1 MGCHALLQG
10 IFLTQ
15 GENLSLLCLL
25 HWQVDSLPLVP
36 PGKCYK
42 VEGNTSIPGDFI
54 ELGDRKVRWCFS
66 SILLHAQAWASVRPG
81 FWSQFC
87 LFLMIWLWASY
98 PPLCHSVLNLQSA
111 DRRPTWEAYKAE
123 LLRESNEATSIN
135 HTAQGLFSC
144 WANVSIFTAWKC
156 LPREMGCFYKNFPM
170 SHGQNWILIPQ
181 PISQVSSCH
190 LTHHPTVPATFDW
203 TTENCKNGNPQPKT
217 QPISDPPGIPT
228 AQICYLFLPW
238 QHSIEG
244 RMLKVKFLTW
254 RLWCFLPSELFFTH
268 TGTFRIVTF

>member
-1 MGCHALLQG
+1 MHRLGHQWDLASGLNSAS
-10 IFLTQ
+10 FLWFDFGPVTHLSATQ
-15 GENLSLLCLL
+15 FWICRVQTEGLPERLTRQSCYGNQMKQHLSTTQ
-25 HWQVDSLPLVP
+25 H
-36 PGKCYK
+36 
-42 VEGNTSIPGDFI
+42 
-54 ELGDRKVRWCFS
+54 R
-66 SILLHAQAWASVRPG
+66 
-81 FWSQFC
+81 
-87 LFLMIWLWASY
+87 
-98 PPLCHSVLNLQSA
+98 
-111 DRRPTWEAYKAE
+111 
-123 LLRESNEATSIN
+123 
-135 HTAQGLFSC
+135 
-144 WANVSIFTAWKC
+144 ANVSIFTAWKC
-156 LPREMGCFYKNFPM
+156 LPRAMGCFYKNFPM

-238 QHSIEG
+238 QHSTEG

-254 RLWCFLPSELFFTH
+254 RLWCLLPSELFFTH